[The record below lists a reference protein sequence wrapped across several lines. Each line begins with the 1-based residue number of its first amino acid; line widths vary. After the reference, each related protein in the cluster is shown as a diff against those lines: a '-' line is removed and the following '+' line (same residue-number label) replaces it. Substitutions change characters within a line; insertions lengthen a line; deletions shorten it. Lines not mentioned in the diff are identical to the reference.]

1 MHFISESEYKESK
14 IEMEKKLKDCQEMFE
29 KMSEKMSESSTTEKI
44 EKHGPE
50 VEAKVEA
57 LKKKMTTIGKL
68 IFSNPLIA
76 TYY

>member
-1 MHFISESEYKESK
+1 MYFISESEYKESK
-14 IEMEKKLKDCQEMFE
+14 IEMEKKLKDCQEMF
-29 KMSEKMSESSTTEKI
+29 EKMSESSTTEKI

-68 IFSNPLIA
+68 IFSESLIA
-76 TYY
+76 TY

>member
-14 IEMEKKLKDCQEMFE
+14 VEMEKKLKDCQELFE
-29 KMSEKMSESSTTEKI
+29 KLSEKLSESSTPEKV
-44 EKHGPE
+44 ERPGPE

-68 IFSNPLIA
+68 IFSKPSIV
-76 TYY
+76 T